1 MFSPIIA
8 WLIVVQSALSVMTVA
23 RMTIQTSFGP
33 LSSDVHGLATSI
45 FSAIDPTWESGT
57 QTKGLNIFEFG
68 YEISPGVVEFFEISP
83 GSQQP
88 ILKTFAQVFEG
99 TV

>member
-8 WLIVVQSALSVMTVA
+8 LLIVVQGAPSVRTVA

-33 LSSDVHGLATSI
+33 LSSDVHGLATSNS
-45 FSAIDPTWESGT
+45 FSNRPGT

-88 ILKTFAQVFEG
+88 CNS
-99 TV
+99 